1 VRTHPTTNLLTQPPT
16 HSPNHQPTHPTT
28 NPLTQPPTHTSMNIL
43 CVITNIQRVGGSFNQ
58 TTTLAAVLSWGGD
71 EGSCDDLGIV
81 VGRTKSTGRH
91 IVETFAQYN
100 ARHYWR
106 VFDTLTPVKTAPTLF
121 PISDSYRTGDGD
133 IASMR
138 VALRASRRVGLHG
151 MNSACPAWLQKQ
163 ELGYALT
170 SASGEVALLEYS
182 PNAPNIGTHKIDAN
196 LSAWAASVAST
207 PLSLGYKPSD
217 VVLSPIH
224 DEPGM
229 AIPADLPPI
238 GNASFK
244 AVSDRWVKYLQDQG
258 LTPQLLGSKSWNEVM
273 PSTAGGVAGAS
284 IEARRLYYHSL
295 RFVSWASSRYLA
307 NATRALESNLV
318 TGASIYVNWNNMA
331 AHWYGR
337 ACHHCHVT
345 YRNHHTHR
353 PPPQPPLTP
362 VGPPQPPP
370 PPQPTTTT
378 LFTTATY
385 HPQHTSTHNS
395 QRSGT
400 TRRRPST
407 HHTHHTHHTH
417 QRRRPPLPTPSRR
430 VRLITIGSSLRA
442 REGLRCFG
450 PRTGLVTAWRGSG
463 AITLPS

>member
-1 VRTHPTTNLLTQPPT
+1 
-16 HSPNHQPTHPTT
+16 
-28 NPLTQPPTHTSMNIL
+28 MNIL

-71 EGSCDDLGIV
+71 EGPCDDLGIV
-81 VGRTKSTGRH
+81 VGRTKSTGRY

-121 PISDSYRTGDGD
+121 PITDSYRMGDGD

-345 YRNHHTHR
+345 YRNHHTHHNHQEHDR
-353 PPPQPPLTP
+353 HHRHNHHSLPLDHHNRHRHHNPQPPRCSLLPLTTHNTHQHTTRNGQVLP
-362 VGPPQPPP
+362 VGARQLI
-370 PPQPTTTT
+370 T
-378 LFTTATY
+378 LITLIILISEEG
-385 HPQHTSTHNS
+385 HPSP
-395 QRSGT
+395 
-400 TRRRPST
+400 RRRD
-407 HHTHHTHHTH
+407 
-417 QRRRPPLPTPSRR
+417 
-430 VRLITIGSSLRA
+430 GSD
-442 REGLRCFG
+442 
-450 PRTGLVTAWRGSG
+450 
-463 AITLPS
+463 